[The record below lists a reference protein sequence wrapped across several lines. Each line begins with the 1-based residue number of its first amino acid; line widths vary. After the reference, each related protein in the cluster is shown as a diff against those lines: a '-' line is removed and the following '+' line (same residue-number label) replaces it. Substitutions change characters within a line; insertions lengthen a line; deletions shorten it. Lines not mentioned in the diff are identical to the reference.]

1 MSFTYN
7 LKRDIHTNILTVTI
21 NNLSLQKTKL
31 YLHRF
36 KFIPSSYI

>member
-1 MSFTYN
+1 MSFTYK
-7 LKRDIHTNILTVTI
+7 LKRNNHFNILTVTI

-36 KFIPSSYI
+36 KFNPSSYI